1 MSRRGRAIGFAVLAV
16 GCAIASASIAS
27 AYRTSVDDQLG
38 ELRPVVTVERSI
50 DAGADLR
57 GRVLRT
63 ALGVRSVPERFL
75 PPDAISDPRQ
85 VIGRRTLAAIPAGSY
100 LLASHLRSTEPRRP
114 SRPRLG
120 KDLHP
125 VEVTVSGAGALAAT
139 GSAAEARVDVVVA
152 GEPVTG
158 GRARVKVAAR
168 GVRLIGIEPA
178 DPSEG
183 TAVGG
188 DSWSATLALTRSQA
202 LELIEAENFAR
213 EIRLIPAS

>member
-1 MSRRGRAIGFAVLAV
+1 MSRRGRAIGFAALAV
-16 GCAIASASIAS
+16 GCAVASASIAS
-27 AYRTSVDDQLG
+27 AYRTSVDDRLG

-50 DAGADLR
+50 DAGTDLR
-57 GRVLRT
+57 GRILRT

-75 PPDAISDPRQ
+75 PPDAISDPQQ
-85 VIGRRTLAAIPAGSY
+85 VVGRRTLAAIPAGSY
-100 LLASHLRSTEPRRP
+100 LLASHLRSAEPRRP
-114 SRPRLG
+114 SQPRLG

-139 GSAAEARVDVVVA
+139 GSAEARVDVVVA

-158 GRARVKVAAR
+158 GRARVRVAAR

-178 DPSEG
+178 DPSAG